1 MVATDIPAGTAD
13 NNRAETTVT
22 SFRIIEALKS
32 REYAGVTELAEELD
46 LAKGTV
52 HKHLNTLREL
62 DYVIKEDHEYR
73 LSLSFLGLG
82 TAVRSRLPVYQEA
95 QRPLENLTAATDE
108 VASLMIPEHGYGIYV
123 QRIHE
128 GDHPNVHV
136 NEGERLPLHATAGG
150 KAILSYTPADE
161 RERILDVRGLPQH
174 TENTITDRDVLIDEL
189 RMIRD
194 RRTSYDRAEYRENW
208 HCIAQPITN
217 EDNRA
222 IAAVTVSGPAERM
235 EQKDSATDIASLVGS
250 TVNSLQNRFYAD
262 Y

>member
-13 NNRAETTVT
+13 AERAKTTET
-22 SFRIIEALKS
+22 SFRVIEALKNRDS
-32 REYAGVTELAEELD
+32 AGVTELAEELD

-52 HKHLNTLREL
+52 HKHLNTLRQL
-62 DYVIKEDHEYR
+62 DYVIKEDTDYR

-82 TAVRSRLPVYQEA
+82 TTVRSRLPIYREA
-95 QRPLENLTAATDE
+95 QQPLEKLTAATGE

-123 QRIHE
+123 QRAYE
-128 GDHPNVHV
+128 DERPDVDV

-150 KAILSYTPADE
+150 KAILSYTPSDE
-161 RERILDVRGLPQH
+161 RERILDARGLPEL
-174 TENTITDRDVLIDEL
+174 TENTITDPESLREEL

-194 RRTSYDRAEYRENW
+194 RRTSYDRAEYRDNW

-217 EDNRA
+217 GENRA
-222 IAAVTVSGPAERM
+222 IAAITVSGPAERM
-235 EQKDSATDIASLVGS
+235 EQKDSATDMASLVGS
-250 TVNSLQNRFYAD
+250 TVNSLQNRFHAD